1 MFKHTRGV
9 FPESLNFRFYP
20 SDQLIK
26 LSNIIKKTE
35 IPFLATPWEK
45 LQKISII
52 QLEAKTFLST
62 DF

>member
-9 FPESLNFRFYP
+9 FPESLNFGLYA

-26 LSNIIKKTE
+26 LSNINKKTE
-35 IPFLATPWEK
+35 IPFLASPWEK

-62 DF
+62 DY